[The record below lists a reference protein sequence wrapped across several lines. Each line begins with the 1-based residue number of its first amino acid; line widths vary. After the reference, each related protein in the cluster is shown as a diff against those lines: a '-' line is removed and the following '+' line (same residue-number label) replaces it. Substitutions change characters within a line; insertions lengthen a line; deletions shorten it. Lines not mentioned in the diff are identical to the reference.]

1 MKRFLM
7 ETFIWTVIVPLA
19 ILALILLIDKM
30 SFQWLWDI
38 SPGMYEKLQIFYWDY
53 GTSKYVILPIMFI
66 TWAIGEIVIL
76 YRLIHRTIKY
86 IEVLSDAT
94 EKIFD
99 KNVEYIEMP
108 DELDEVQKK
117 INRLKRES
125 ESNERIAREA
135 EQRKNDLVVYLAHDL
150 KTPLTSV
157 IGYLNLLK
165 EEPDISEPLR
175 EKYTGIALDKAERL
189 EDLINEFFEI
199 TRFNLSHLT
208 LEYSRI
214 NLTLMLEQL
223 TYEFKPILSE
233 KNLICNLTAPENLM
247 IRCDIDKMQ
256 RVFDNLLRNA
266 VNYSFENEA
275 VNIEVTENEG
285 NVEISFTN
293 KGNTIPEEKLSRI
306 FEQFYRLDSSRGTS
320 KGGSGLGLAIS
331 KQIVEL
337 HNGSIKAESENET
350 IRITIELPVG
360 E

>member
-1 MKRFLM
+1 MKRFFI
-7 ETFIWTVIVPLA
+7 ETLVWTVIAPPA
-19 ILALILLIDKM
+19 ILALRLLIDKVD
-30 SFQWLWDI
+30 FQWIWSI
-38 SPGMYEKLQIFYWDY
+38 SPDIYYHLLTLYSNYGSSNYVLLQTIFIIW
-53 GTSKYVILPIMFI
+53 VI
-66 TWAIGEIVIL
+66 GVIVIL
-76 YRLIHRTIKY
+76 YRLIRRTIKY

-108 DELDEVQKK
+108 DELDDVQKK

-233 KNLICNLTAPENLM
+233 KNLICNLTAPEDLM

-275 VNIEVTENEG
+275 INIEVAENEG
-285 NVEISFTN
+285 KVEISFTN
-293 KGNTIPEEKLSRI
+293 KGNTIPEEKLERI

-337 HNGSIKAESENET
+337 HHGTIKAESENEI
-350 IRITIELPVG
+350 IRISIELPV